1 MADDQRAAFLRT
13 ASELMQ
19 FVETRG
25 PTWLSVVQ
33 SEDLAQQAQETLA
46 GDMRKVIGHEQRSV
60 LMDSGVGA
68 LLDAAA
74 ALGGFDVHGRKGAFL
89 FAVR

>member
-1 MADDQRAAFLRT
+1 
-13 ASELMQ
+13 MQ
-19 FVETRG
+19 FVEARG
-25 PTWLSVVQ
+25 AAWLSAAQ
-33 SEDLAQQAQETLA
+33 PDDLAQQAQETLA
-46 GDMRKVIGHEQRSV
+46 GDMRNVIAHEQRSV

-74 ALGGFDVHGRKGAFL
+74 ALGGVDVRGRKGALL